1 MAIFGIFSFFAMK
14 NVGFS
19 AISGPLRM
27 GFAVF
32 V

>member
-1 MAIFGIFSFFAMK
+1 MAILGKFGFFAMK

-27 GFAVF
+27 GFSVF
-32 V
+32 L